1 MKTIKILLQILK
13 EYWWVIL
20 FAMALPLIINMFY
33 LLDAPHEIIA
43 APKEWTNFWCTYIS
57 AIATALTAI
66 IAYKA
71 LRETQKASAPF
82 IGFRIEYLGNNSF
95 NLTVFNIG
103 KAVAKN
109 VEIFVEYDTKEL
121 TNAELKEFSGSQ
133 VGTYTLFPNERVT
146 INLLKENYYTHN
158 DKQLSLV
165 FGTAVMHETYES
177 LKNYLFDKNI
187 TLTCKYNEEV
197 ITGTCKLMDLLNGVR
212 YETI

>member
-1 MKTIKILLQILK
+1 MKTRKILLQILK
-13 EYWWVIL
+13 EYWGVIL
-20 FAMALPLIINMFY
+20 FAMALPLIINIFY
-33 LLDAPHEIIA
+33 LFDAPYEIFA

-71 LRETQKASAPF
+71 LRETQKAAAPF

-103 KAVAKN
+103 KAVANN
-109 VEIFVEYDTKEL
+109 VEILVKYDTKEL
-121 TNAELKEFSGSQ
+121 TNAELIKFSGSQ

-146 INLLKENYYTHN
+146 INLLKENHYTHF

-165 FGTAVMHETYES
+165 FGKAVMHETYES
-177 LKNYLFDKNI
+177 LKNYLLDKNI

-197 ITGTCKLMDLLNGVR
+197 VTGTCKLIDLLDGVR